1 MQLCGR
7 QKVVQRK
14 MVLLGDG
21 ACGKTSALNVFTRG
35 FFPTVYLWYARILPN
50 CRKSANVLQ
59 KTTSTVFPTPHLL
72 DRRLMRPDIFVDSIH
87 VELSLWDTAGQEE
100 FDRLRALSYE
110 DTHVL
115 MLCFSVWHCVLSVMP
130 VMPKL
135 MRAQVDSP
143 DSFEN
148 VSSKWIAEINENCP
162 GVRVV
167 LTALKCDLRKDEDL
181 NDNPNTISFDQGLA
195 KAKEI
200 GAVKYLECSAVQ
212 NRGIRESFYEAAK
225 VALEVKPAGASA
237 SGSSCVIQ

>member
-7 QKVVQRK
+7 QKLVQRK

-35 FFPTVYLWYARILPN
+35 FFPTVYEP
-50 CRKSANVLQ
+50 
-59 KTTSTVFPTPHLL
+59 TVFENYVH
-72 DRRLMRPDIFVDSIH
+72 DIFVDGTH

-115 MLCFSVWHCVLSVMP
+115 MLCFSV
-130 VMPKL
+130 
-135 MRAQVDSP
+135 DSP

-148 VSSKWIAEINENCP
+148 VSSKWIAEINDNCP

-167 LTALKCDLRKDEDL
+167 LTALKCDLRKDDEQ
-181 NDNPNTISFDQGLA
+181 NDTDAITFDQGLA

-225 VALEVKPAGASA
+225 VAMEVKPTGQST
-237 SGSSCVIQ
+237 SSQKCVIL

>member
-1 MQLCGR
+1 MELCGR

-35 FFPTVYLWYARILPN
+35 FFPTVYEP
-50 CRKSANVLQ
+50 
-59 KTTSTVFPTPHLL
+59 TVFENYVH
-72 DRRLMRPDIFVDSIH
+72 DIFVDNVH
-87 VELSLWDTAGQEE
+87 MELSLWDTAGQEE

-115 MLCFSVWHCVLSVMP
+115 MLCFSV
-130 VMPKL
+130 
-135 MRAQVDSP
+135 DSP

-148 VSSKWIAEINENCP
+148 VGSKWIAEINENCP

-167 LTALKCDLRKDEDL
+167 LTALKCDLRKDDEE
-181 NDNPNTISFDQGLA
+181 NDNPDAISFEQGLA

-225 VALEVKPAGASA
+225 VALEVKPAGSKG
-237 SGSSCVIQ
+237 SNSSCVIL

>member
-1 MQLCGR
+1 MELCGR

-35 FFPTVYLWYARILPN
+35 FFPTVYEP
-50 CRKSANVLQ
+50 
-59 KTTSTVFPTPHLL
+59 TVFENYVH
-72 DRRLMRPDIFVDSIH
+72 DIFVDNVH
-87 VELSLWDTAGQEE
+87 MELSLWDTAGQEE

-110 DTHVL
+110 DTHVI
-115 MLCFSVWHCVLSVMP
+115 MLCFS
-130 VMPKL
+130 
-135 MRAQVDSP
+135 VDSP

-148 VSSKWIAEINENCP
+148 VASKWVEEISENCP
-162 GVRVV
+162 GVRMV

-181 NDNPNTISFDQGLA
+181 NDNPNAITFEQGLA

-212 NRGIRESFYEAAK
+212 NRGIRETFGEAAK
-225 VALEVKPAGASA
+225 VALDVKTQGTK
-237 SGSSCVIQ
+237 SSKQGCVIL

>member
-1 MQLCGR
+1 MELCGR

-35 FFPTVYLWYARILPN
+35 LKIR
-50 CRKSANVLQ
+50 ANN
-59 KTTSTVFPTPHLL
+59 TTLENYVH
-72 DRRLMRPDIFVDSIH
+72 DIFVDNVH
-87 VELSLWDTAGQEE
+87 MELSLWDTAGQEE

-115 MLCFSVWHCVLSVMP
+115 MLCFSV
-130 VMPKL
+130 
-135 MRAQVDSP
+135 DSS

-148 VSSKWIAEINENCP
+148 VGSKWIAEINDNCP

-167 LTALKCDLRKDEDL
+167 LTALKCDLRKDEEM
-181 NDNPNTISFDQGLA
+181 NDNPNAITFDQGLA

-225 VALEVKPAGASA
+225 VALEVKPTGGSGPGAK
-237 SGSSCVIQ
+237 CVIL

>member
-35 FFPTVYLWYARILPN
+35 FFPTVYEP
-50 CRKSANVLQ
+50 
-59 KTTSTVFPTPHLL
+59 TVFENYVH
-72 DRRLMRPDIFVDSIH
+72 DIFVDNIH

-115 MLCFSVWHCVLSVMP
+115 MLCFS
-130 VMPKL
+130 
-135 MRAQVDSP
+135 VDSP

-167 LTALKCDLRKDEDL
+167 LTALKCDLRKDEDM
-181 NDNPNTISFDQGLA
+181 NDTPNSISFDQGLA

-225 VALEVKPAGASA
+225 VALEVNAGGSSS
-237 SGSSCVIQ
+237 SGSKCTIL

>member
-1 MQLCGR
+1 MELCGH

-35 FFPTVYLWYARILPN
+35 FFPTVYEP
-50 CRKSANVLQ
+50 
-59 KTTSTVFPTPHLL
+59 TVFENYVH
-72 DRRLMRPDIFVDSIH
+72 DIFVDNVH
-87 VELSLWDTAGQEE
+87 MELSLWDTAGQEE

-110 DTHVL
+110 DTHVI
-115 MLCFSVWHCVLSVMP
+115 MLCFS
-130 VMPKL
+130 
-135 MRAQVDSP
+135 VDSP

-148 VSSKWIAEINENCP
+148 VASKWVEEISENCP
-162 GVRVV
+162 GVRMV

-181 NDNPNTISFDQGLA
+181 NDNPNAITFEQGLA

-212 NRGIRESFYEAAK
+212 NRGIRETFGEAAK
-225 VALEVKPAGASA
+225 VALDVKTQGTK
-237 SGSSCVIQ
+237 SSKQGCVIL

>member
-35 FFPTVYLWYARILPN
+35 EPTR
-50 CRKSANVLQ
+50 
-59 KTTSTVFPTPHLL
+59 TTSTVFPTPHLV
-72 DRRLMRPDIFVDSIH
+72 RFTRLMRPDIFVDSIH

-115 MLCFSVWHCVLSVMP
+115 MLCFSVSHYFPRLKMP
-130 VMPKL
+130 L